1 MIYNCIILS
10 KGKTCTKTGKEED
23 EEDEEDGTGEAAQ
36 SGILQIWGIKNAPV
50 EKSFP
55 HSSCKYVANM

>member
-23 EEDEEDGTGEAAQ
+23 EEDVEDGTGEAAQ
-36 SGILQIWGIKNAPV
+36 SGILQI
-50 EKSFP
+50 
-55 HSSCKYVANM
+55 